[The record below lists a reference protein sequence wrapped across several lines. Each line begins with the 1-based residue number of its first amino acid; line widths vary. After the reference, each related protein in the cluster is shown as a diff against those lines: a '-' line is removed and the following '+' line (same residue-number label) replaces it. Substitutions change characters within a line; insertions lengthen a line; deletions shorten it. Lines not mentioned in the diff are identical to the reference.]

1 MAKVN
6 RVADLPDWFD
16 LDNYNGTKDFG
27 AAEWVEQLSR
37 RRDLLKYHPDFSSR
51 ESCKKGSKSY
61 ELRLL
66 VWQSSLRGKT
76 EEVEHIR
83 QFPLFSHGKES
94 LEKYALAPSSQPVKP
109 VSLLDLRLQKDRDS
123 EAVLDK
129 YAPQAVLDRWEVLN
143 LDTVPILGA
152 EKIATALFPF
162 AIESHARKGEV
173 APIISVDL
181 NATDAVLA
189 KAFEIWLK
197 EVRAQQPEIRKRNR
211 PAYKD
216 WARYGLL
223 PYLDLLIWSKE
234 TERNIP
240 RRIFSAAVSRYDKGE
255 SALSKTVVPLAA
267 SLMRDL
273 SELVA
278 LANYEGREQKK

>member
-1 MAKVN
+1 MLATQ
-6 RVADLPDWFD
+6 RH
-16 LDNYNGTKDFG
+16 
-27 AAEWVEQLSR
+27 S
-37 RRDLLKYHPDFSSR
+37 KY
-51 ESCKKGSKSY
+51 
-61 ELRLL
+61 
-66 VWQSSLRGKT
+66 
-76 EEVEHIR
+76 
-83 QFPLFSHGKES
+83 
-94 LEKYALAPSSQPVKP
+94 
-109 VSLLDLRLQKDRDS
+109 
-123 EAVLDK
+123 
-129 YAPQAVLDRWEVLN
+129 
-143 LDTVPILGA
+143 
-152 EKIATALFPF
+152 
-162 AIESHARKGEV
+162 GE
-173 APIISVDL
+173 
-181 NATDAVLA
+181 
-189 KAFEIWLK
+189 LK

-223 PYLDLLIWSKE
+223 PYLDLLPFWSKE